1 MVLAIAA
8 LLFQFSPA
16 VQTPLPSVLD
26 TATDHTEA
34 APKLYAANLPDAG
47 PSPAIFSSVSTGSA
61 IAKPLDSA
69 TASSAS
75 SGSSSGALNPAS
87 LHTALQN
94 SPSLAM
100 IRVPESESVPL
111 RTISVES
118 LPSRRQWIALLIAQH
133 AAAAFDAYTTRDA
146 ISRGAVE
153 QDPLM
158 RPFANSSGIYAA
170 IQACPV
176 ALDFAARHMQRSDNN
191 FIRRTW
197 WVPQT
202 ISMGMFLFSGA
213 HNLRVANRP

>member
-1 MVLAIAA
+1 
-8 LLFQFSPA
+8 
-16 VQTPLPSVLD
+16 
-26 TATDHTEA
+26 
-34 APKLYAANLPDAG
+34 
-47 PSPAIFSSVSTGSA
+47 
-61 IAKPLDSA
+61 
-69 TASSAS
+69 
-75 SGSSSGALNPAS
+75 LNPDS

-100 IRVPESESVPL
+100 IRVPESESAPL

-118 LPSRRQWIALLIAQH
+118 LPSRRQWIALSIAQH

>member
-16 VQTPLPSVLD
+16 VQTPLPSVSD

-100 IRVPESESVPL
+100 IRVPESESAPL

-118 LPSRRQWIALLIAQH
+118 LPSRRQWIALSIAQH

-202 ISMGMFLFSGA
+202 ISTGMFLFSGA